1 MNREPMDP
9 DVLDRAAG
17 VLLVC
22 ACGDALGAGYEFL
35 PPSSIQAPVG
45 MIGGGSFAW
54 EPGEWTDD
62 TAMAWVIA
70 DVAASGVDLRT
81 VEAQDQITAGWFAW
95 MQEAKDVGVQT
106 SSALTRAGHEAGG
119 IPTAGHLREA
129 AARHHEREG
138 RSGGNGSLMRT
149 APVALAFL
157 DDPEGLIDAAMQ
169 ISALTHFDPEAGES
183 CVLQCLAIRHAVL
196 TGELDLR
203 VGLPA
208 LDRRPAELWRSR
220 IDDAEVRTPESF
232 TGNGWCVEALM
243 GAWSAIAGSTSDVRL
258 PLEAAVQGGHDTD
271 TVAAIAGALVGA
283 KHGASAVPQQWR
295 EILHGWPGKTGDD
308 LVEVGLRIVAAQ
320 SA

>member
-1 MNREPMDP
+1 
-9 DVLDRAAG
+9 
-17 VLLVC
+17 
-22 ACGDALGAGYEFL
+22 
-35 PPSSIQAPVG
+35 
-45 MIGGGSFAW
+45 
-54 EPGEWTDD
+54 
-62 TAMAWVIA
+62 
-70 DVAASGVDLRT
+70 
-81 VEAQDQITAGWFAW
+81 
-95 MQEAKDVGVQT
+95 
-106 SSALTRAGHEAGG
+106 
-119 IPTAGHLREA
+119 
-129 AARHHEREG
+129 
-138 RSGGNGSLMRT
+138 
-149 APVALAFL
+149 
-157 DDPEGLIDAAMQ
+157 MQ

-203 VGLPA
+203 VGLPG
-208 LDRRPAELWRSR
+208 LDRRRAELWRSR
-220 IDDAEVRTPESF
+220 IDDAEVRTPETF
-232 TGNGWCVEALM
+232 TGNGWSVEALM